1 MLSVLYGQI
10 YLPKPLIMSDLSPL
24 LDTLCK
30 PHLVHQDIQPLIDA
44 CAKIEGI
51 KVVEAGKSFEQR
63 SISLISMGNGPIVV
77 FAWTQMHGNEA
88 TATAAVFDLI
98 DILVDAKG
106 YTTCIEHQS
115 ATSQWQKQFTLHILP
130 MLNPDGAQRCIRQN
144 AQGIDINRDAQAQQ
158 SPEGRLLMQLVDKL
172 KPDIGFNLHD
182 QSPYYQCGKTGNP
195 ATIAFLAPAFD
206 YEKTIDKSR
215 LRAMQLIV
223 HMNEGLQQSIADCV
237 ARYDDTY
244 SPRSFGDNIAGKK
257 VSTILIE
264 SGAAV
269 NDPNR
274 QLARKY
280 NVESMLSAMDWLL
293 QSPAN
298 SESQLAKDQTLQDYF
313 RIPENIS
320 EALSSLVLRNLSFC
334 NSRSNAYLVGI
345 SIKQSARYSDNF
357 YIDFIGDLGIQAGL
371 QDIDCEGMQFKR
383 GECYPDSLPST
394 FSNADYKRILK
405 QGYICFNAIEKD
417 SIKEFTNKSGW
428 PMLWTDAPCLNIH
441 SDAALTLNDPAY
453 LLLEKEGQVVAV
465 VLNGRYISLD

>member
-1 MLSVLYGQI
+1 M
-10 YLPKPLIMSDLSPL
+10 PDLSPL

-44 CAKIEGI
+44 CAKIDDV
-51 KVVEAGKSFEQR
+51 KVREVGRSFEQR
-63 SISLISMGNGPIVV
+63 SISLISMGNGPIVI

-98 DILVDAKG
+98 DILTGAAND
-106 YTTCIEHQS
+106 TDCIANQL
-115 ATSQWQKQFTLHILP
+115 ATSQWQKNFTLHILP

-144 AQGIDINRDAQAQQ
+144 AQGIDINRDAQEQQ
-158 SPEGRLLMQLVDKL
+158 SPEGRLLMQLVDEL

-206 YEKTIDKSR
+206 YEKTIDESR

-223 HMNEGLQQSIADCV
+223 HMNEGLQQSITDCV

-274 QLARKY
+274 QLARNY
-280 NVESMLSAMDWLL
+280 NVKAMLSAMDWLAQNASNTKL
-293 QSPAN
+293 VN
-298 SESQLAKDQTLQDYF
+298 KDQTLQDYF
-313 RIPENIS
+313 SIPENIA
-320 EALSSLVLRNLSFC
+320 EALSSLVLRNLSFGDD
-334 NSRSNAYLVGI
+334 NNNAYSAGI
-345 SIKQSARYSDNF
+345 SIKQSARYSDKF

-394 FSNADYKRILK
+394 FSNGDYKRILK
-405 QGYICFNAIEKD
+405 QGYICFNAIDKN
-417 SIKEFTNKSGW
+417 STKELSNQSSW
-428 PMLWTDAPCLNIH
+428 PMLWTDTPRVNIH
-441 SDAALTLNDPAY
+441 SDAALKLNDPAY
-453 LLLEKEGQVVAV
+453 LLLEKEGEVMAA
-465 VLNGRYISLD
+465 VLNGRYITLN